1 MATAEIKNLRE
12 DGRMSAVMIWIIAT
26 SAYAAFWLWYVG
38 FQKKVTPQEV
48 TATMCLFEQ
57 DGSWTTNQQE
67 HLRKFLLDDDGK
79 DFVMVNL
86 LHLKSPRK
94 ESLKKLNRYQKI
106 FLGAL
111 LLKAGH
117 PVMIARAASGNVE
130 NVACS
135 HADDWSA
142 AGMIRYRSRRDLM
155 EILPATIGSEHHELK
170 LGSLEKTFAFPAAP
184 WFMFGGPKVV
194 VALSI
199 GLLASVMQIVTA
211 L

>member
-1 MATAEIKNLRE
+1 
-12 DGRMSAVMIWIIAT
+12 MSAVMIWIIAAL
-26 SAYAAFWLWYVG
+26 AYAAFWLWYVG
-38 FQKKVTPQEV
+38 FQKKITPQEV
-48 TATMCLFEQ
+48 ETGMRIFNH
-57 DGSWTTNQQE
+57 DDSWTPNQIE
-67 HLRKFLLDDDGK
+67 HLRSFLLADDGK

-86 LHLKSPRK
+86 LHLKSPKK
-94 ESLKKLNRYQKI
+94 ESLEKLNTYQKI
-106 FLGAL
+106 FLGSL
-111 LLKAGH
+111 LRKAGH
-117 PVMIARAASGNVE
+117 PVMVARAASGNVE

-142 AGMIRYRSRRDLM
+142 AAMIRYRSRRDLM
-155 EILPATIGSEHHELK
+155 EILPATIGSEHHQLK

-184 WFMFGGPKVV
+184 WFIFGGPKIV